1 MMSPQDRRRTVVR
14 LALPAALA
22 LGAAL
27 AVGITGVPK
36 PAAAECHHWW
46 CDPCM
51 YNRAQNLCLD
61 SGDWYCEC
69 CTCRHINQ

>member
-1 MMSPQDRRRTVVR
+1 MSAQIRRSKVVR
-14 LALPAALA
+14 LALMAALA

-27 AVGITGVPK
+27 AVGIPGVPK

-51 YNRAQNLCLD
+51 YNRA
-61 SGDWYCEC
+61 
-69 CTCRHINQ
+69 